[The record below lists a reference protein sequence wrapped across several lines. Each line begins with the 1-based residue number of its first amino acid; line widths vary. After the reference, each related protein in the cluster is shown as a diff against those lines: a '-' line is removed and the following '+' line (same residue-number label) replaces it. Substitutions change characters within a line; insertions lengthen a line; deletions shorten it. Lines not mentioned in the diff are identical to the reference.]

1 MKTRRRFAIVAVT
14 AVAAAGGGAAIAATD
29 DDRGKKTEEAILT
42 DAADRLDVEPGEL
55 RSALSE
61 AQQAQIDKAV
71 EDGILS
77 EEDAEHM
84 KERMDD
90 SGPVLGFPA
99 GPPPGGPHGLHG
111 PGPGG
116 PAVFDAIAEELGI
129 SVERLHNQLMRGKTM
144 AQVARANGKSLTD
157 VKDAAQAAIEQQI
170 DEDLEADRI
179 TEEQAQELRDR
190 LPEMLQHLVR
200 GPRFDR
206 ARAHALPLPPPPG
219 LEGPPPRMRE
229 FRP

>member
-29 DDRGKKTEEAILT
+29 EDRGTKAEEAILT
-42 DAADRLDVEPGEL
+42 DAADRLDIEPGEL

-71 EDGILS
+71 EDGILT

-84 KERMDD
+84 KERMQG
-90 SGPVLGFPA
+90 SGLVLGFP
-99 GPPPGGPHGLHG
+99 GGPGR
-111 PGPGG
+111 GG

-157 VKDAAQAAIEQQI
+157 VKDAAKAAIEQQI
-170 DEDLEADRI
+170 DDDLEADRI
-179 TEEQAQELRDR
+179 TEEQAQELRDH

-206 ARAHALPLPPPPG
+206 ARAHELPLPPPPG
-219 LEGPPPRMRE
+219 LGGPPPMMRE

>member
-14 AVAAAGGGAAIAATD
+14 AVAAAGGGAAIAATE
-29 DDRGKKTEEAILT
+29 DDRGKKAEEAVLS

-71 EDGILS
+71 DDGVLT
-77 EEDAEHM
+77 EEDAEHI
-84 KERMDD
+84 KERLED
-90 SGPVLGFPA
+90 SGLVLGFPG

-129 SVERLHNQLMRGKTM
+129 SVERLHDQLVRGKSM

-157 VKDAAQAAIEQQI
+157 VKDAARAAIEKQI
-170 DEDLEADRI
+170 DEDVAADRI
-179 TEEQAQELRDR
+179 TEEQADELREH
-190 LPEMLQHLVR
+190 LPQMLQHLVR
-200 GPRFDR
+200 GPCFDR
-206 ARAHALPLPPPPG
+206 ARTHALPLPPPPG
-219 LEGPPPRMRE
+219 VGPPPMMRE
-229 FRP
+229 FRR